1 MFLSYL
7 SKYILNTIQIKTVVC
22 RLSVSPKLH
31 VQNKF
36 PRDVVVRS
44 ELTAAGSAGDG
55 YFLPGMHKTFYLFR
69 LWDLCMNCDA
79 NLILHVWI
87 YGCLSSATISILI
100 NGSPTG

>member
-1 MFLSYL
+1 MSW
-7 SKYILNTIQIKTVVC
+7 
-22 RLSVSPKLH
+22 LSVSPKLH

-87 YGCLSSATISILI
+87 FAQLQS
-100 NGSPTG
+100 